1 MAPEGGF
8 IDKQVTNRCKGAL
21 VRSVLS
27 SSVLLGPIGAVVAKW
42 IESRTCNPKITGSS
56 LMLGVGALL
65 KGLTSV
71 CICLSRQGLQVRGSE

>member
-56 LMLGVGALL
+56 LMLGVW
-65 KGLTSV
+65 
-71 CICLSRQGLQVRGSE
+71 CLAQGSHLSLYLFVQAGIAGEGE